1 MLQHKNGKMNR
12 EREREA
18 QTGNTAHWK
27 CSKTL
32 EILSE
37 ARAEILVY
45 CRQSPTLDVSHH
57 RYQTAGK
64 KKKKSNFKFN

>member
-1 MLQHKNGKMNR
+1 MKRVHGRAQL
-12 EREREA
+12 EA
-18 QTGNTAHWK
+18 LRIHFQWL
-27 CSKTL
+27 KTL

-37 ARAEILVY
+37 ARAKISVY

-64 KKKKSNFKFN
+64 RKKIEFQV